1 MRAPRPPPTPLRPG
15 FYPALDLDAE
25 LGSRGR
31 SGTLLPGPSSFLFL
45 PDHRA
50 PEEVP
55 LRESLLR
62 YWGDSSDS
70 DFKFTEMSGGFQF
83 PAVLYVK

>member
-1 MRAPRPPPTPLRPG
+1 MLARV
-15 FYPALDLDAE
+15 
-25 LGSRGR
+25 
-31 SGTLLPGPSSFLFL
+31 SGQSSFLFL

-70 DFKFTEMSGGFQF
+70 DFNFTEMSVGFQF
-83 PAVLYVK
+83 PAVLYVKWL